1 MNVDGA
7 TEHGGDAR
15 GGIFYRADCA
25 PLGDRMLLVIS
36 RLDSSTWQPAR
47 PNCIA
52 GGEQRLSP
60 RTPLVERGT
69 SPRCSPHPEHTAH
82 VSDLPRCCPARPQ
95 LVWSVA
101 HMQRSSMCC
110 SCPSAHG
117 SCVVAPWAMAV
128 VFGSPDISVSRCARA
143 SVDFS
148 RDMVA
153 EASDFARSMLC
164 VCVNRVRMRL
174 RRHRNA
180 SRVASNDGMVRSDRA
195 CWFVQCIHPL
205 GAFGGGAQSS
215 Y

>member
-15 GGIFYRADCA
+15 GGIFYRADRA

-47 PNCIA
+47 PNCILLEVSSA
-52 GGEQRLSP
+52 CRLEHLWSSAAHP
-60 RTPLVERGT
+60 RDAHHIPSTPRMCLTCLAAVLRVRSSFGLW
-69 SPRCSPHPEHTAH
+69 R
-82 VSDLPRCCPARPQ
+82 
-95 LVWSVA
+95 
-101 HMQRSSMCC
+101 MQRSSMCC

-180 SRVASNDGMVRSDRA
+180 SRVASNDEMVRSDRA
-195 CWFVQCIHPL
+195 CWFIQCIHPL